1 MKFKFVI
8 LYFLFVCVIV
18 HINAQNT
25 QLFRF
30 NESLYSKSNCFQI
43 PIIWIDTI
51 NVQHITI
58 SVFPKY
64 EDSIR
69 NVIDN
74 YNCIMIENSNIFANI
89 LPYYSSLRYQIP
101 IIYMGGNSPECYN
114 FPLHIH
120 IYHLSETEQNKY
132 IEELIRL
139 AKIKNK

>member
-25 QLFRF
+25 QLFRS

-74 YNCIMIENSNIFANI
+74 YNCIVIENSNIFANI

-101 IIYMGGNSPECYN
+101 IIYMGGNSPECDN